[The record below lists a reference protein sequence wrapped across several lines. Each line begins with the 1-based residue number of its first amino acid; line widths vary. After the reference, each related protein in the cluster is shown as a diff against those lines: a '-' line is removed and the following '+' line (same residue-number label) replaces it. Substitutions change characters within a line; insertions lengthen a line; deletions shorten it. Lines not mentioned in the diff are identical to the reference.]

1 MFKQRLK
8 TRTPALALIGHIL
21 AFLLAGAL
29 IFYGVVLLL
38 LALKAV
44 SPSALNDISAYRTVY
59 QELAGLRESDL
70 GRGVR
75 IIAGAAGLLAF
86 AFFGYLGL
94 KQLPRPYL
102 ARHDLELVNDERGVV
117 TVAPRAIERVAESAA
132 AQHPAVTAASGRY
145 GDDHVTVGVAIR
157 NAREAADDL
166 THVQAAIAA
175 ALEQHGLP
183 PVPVHL
189 TLIGYERRTHRE
201 LN

>member
-8 TRTPALALIGHIL
+8 IRTPAFAIIGHL
-21 AFLLAGAL
+21 LVFLLACAL
-29 IFYGVVLLL
+29 IFYGAVLLL
-38 LALKAV
+38 LALKVV
-44 SPSALNDISAYRTVY
+44 SPSALNGISAYRTVY
-59 QELAGLRESDL
+59 RELAGLRESDL
-70 GRGVR
+70 GDGVR
-75 IIAGAAGLLAF
+75 LIAAAAGLLAF
-86 AFFGYLGL
+86 AFFGSLGL

-102 ARHDLELVNDERGVV
+102 ARQELELVNDERGVV
-117 TVAPRAIERVAESAA
+117 TVEPRAIERVAESAA
-132 AQHPAVTAASGRY
+132 AQHPAVTSASGRY
-145 GDDHVTVGVAIR
+145 GDDHVTVGVAVR

-166 THVQAAIAA
+166 VHVQAAIVA